1 MTFCAISFDTTWLA
15 FLTTLILVLQHLIAD
30 RIRRKGVSIWG
41 NCQWCCVCGLCGRH
55 LLWRRANVKNVSFK
69 NSLQWAI
76 NKINSVDKKK
86 SSCNASFWHLHVLMG
101 ESIII
106 QLMGIIS
113 YDIVGLKG
121 NGANENKRLN
131 FASVVY
137 SLSNVIIE
145 YSLLIFQCS
154 PFILNCN
161 ILIAYCWSSSGE
173 KVDCLICT
181 ICWKHGWR
189 LVTNPHHD
197 LRKEDCSNKLKCSSP
212 YWKCHAASNK
222 YLSQLYLI
230 KMNDQKPF

>member
-1 MTFCAISFDTTWLA
+1 
-15 FLTTLILVLQHLIAD
+15 
-30 RIRRKGVSIWG
+30 
-41 NCQWCCVCGLCGRH
+41 
-55 LLWRRANVKNVSFK
+55 
-69 NSLQWAI
+69 
-76 NKINSVDKKK
+76 
-86 SSCNASFWHLHVLMG
+86 MG

-197 LRKEDCSNKLKCSSP
+197 VRKEDRSNELKCSSP

-230 KMNDQKPF
+230 KMNDQKPFKLLFQIWCINWKLISLLMVTVSLALHGWIFILVKIGTLFLGNHHVRRVVLWLALAIEP